1 MSKTKLKRPI
11 VTLAVTAR
19 LLAAAG
25 PASAD
30 TSTGGAGRDQNRG
43 HSTSLVDQDLSQP
56 DTRVFPELDANANA
70 VRPINLKSDKNEV
83 AIEGFWLPSN
93 DALGFASPTQ

>member
-11 VTLAVTAR
+11 VTLAVTAG
-19 LLAAAG
+19 AACRRRTG
-25 PASAD
+25 QRRHVD
-30 TSTGGAGRDQNRG
+30 GGAGRDQNRG

-70 VRPINLKSDKNEV
+70 VRPINLKSDMNDV

-93 DALGFASPTQ
+93 DALGFASPTH